1 MDRGAGHQLED
12 VRHCSYGPWVR
23 AIEGIFK
30 EEKFHIRHGEHWVKR
45 LAGES
50 ATQVEA
56 QATFD
61 KWYVRTMNIFGRPGS
76 ARNQVYRR
84 YRLKLRDN
92 DEVRQAFATEVKEL
106 CATFGLAVPAWKPV
120 WAELPE
126 EAHIPG

>member
-1 MDRGAGHQLED
+1 
-12 VRHCSYGPWVR
+12 VR
-23 AIEGIFK
+23 
-30 EEKFHIRHGEHWVKR
+30 R
-45 LAGES
+45 LAGET
-50 ATQVEA
+50 ATHDEA
-56 QATFD
+56 QTTFN

-76 ARNQVYRR
+76 PKNQVYRT

-106 CATFGLAVPAWKPV
+106 CDGFGLAVPPWKPV